1 MSYIKKEITKLNE
14 VIHKISEGDLTVQL
28 EASKSE
34 NEFNPLWQSI
44 DNMIINLSDLAK
56 SAQSNSSDVVL
67 TSQQVAEL
75 TEQMNNAVQQV
86 STTIQQ
92 ISKGSQQQA
101 IGLDETNK
109 IVEKLGITMKDLASK
124 ANTAANLSKSVE
136 NISVAGGKSA
146 AEAAD
151 RMSRII
157 GVADESTTKIKSL
170 AERSGQITSVLDVI
184 RKIAEQ
190 TNLLALNAAI
200 EAARA
205 GDAGRGFAV
214 VADEV
219 RRLAE
224 GSAKSSEEIATLI
237 KQIQEDSYSTVQ
249 SIEQG
254 TREILEGKDVI
265 DKALGSLKEISKKV
279 QEVSTTVMDVS
290 SAAQSQ
296 VSEVDKLTKTTSD
309 IAAVAE
315 ENASSTE
322 EASAAMEE
330 QTSGMQEI
338 TNATQKLA
346 NITEKLEQ
354 TVSTLKIRSIDNK
367 RKIVENSSH
376 QQHEEQEHEN
386 THELDS
392 VGQRIEVIANSGNG
406 KKTKHVDKEIW

>member
-1 MSYIKKEITKLNE
+1 MSYIKKDISKLND
-14 VIHKISEGDLTVQL
+14 VIYKISEGDLTVQV
-28 EASKSE
+28 E
-34 NEFNPLWQSI
+34 
-44 DNMIINLSDLAK
+44 
-56 SAQSNSSDVVL
+56 SNSHSEFAQLWKSVDHMTNNLRKLVKDAQINSGDVSL
-67 TSQQVAEL
+67 TSQQVASL
-75 TEQMNNAVQQV
+75 TEQMNSAVQQV

-109 IVEKLGITMKDLASK
+109 VVEKLGITMKDLAVK
-124 ANTAANLSKSVE
+124 ANSTANLSKSVE
-136 NISVAGGKSA
+136 NISIAGGKSA

-157 GVADESTTKIKSL
+157 VVADESAEKIKTL

-224 GSAKSSEEIATLI
+224 GSAKSSEEIAVLI
-237 KQIQEDSYSTVQ
+237 KQIQEDSYSTVK

-254 TREILEGKDVI
+254 SKEITEGKDVI

-279 QEVSTTVMDVS
+279 QEVSANATDVS
-290 SAAQSQ
+290 ISAQSQ
-296 VSEVDKLTKTTSD
+296 VSEVEKLAKVSSD

-338 TNATQKLA
+338 TNAAQKLA
-346 NITEKLEQ
+346 DISEKLEQ
-354 TVSTLKIRSIDNK
+354 AVSTFKIGTVDDK
-367 RKIVENSSH
+367 RKKISDDFVSQSEKV
-376 QQHEEQEHEN
+376 
-386 THELDS
+386 DS
-392 VGQRIEVIANSGNG
+392 TLSEDSPNGRIEVIVNAGNG
-406 KKTKHVDKEIW
+406 KNEMLTSKDHR

>member
-1 MSYIKKEITKLNE
+1 MKKEITKLTE
-14 VIHKISEGDLTVQL
+14 VIQQISEGDLTVQL
-28 EASKSE
+28 EASKSDS
-34 NEFNPLWQSI
+34 EFNPLWKSI
-44 DNMIINLSDLAK
+44 DNMVINLSDLVK
-56 SAQSNSSDVVL
+56 NAQLNSTDVVL

-109 IVEKLGITMKDLASK
+109 IVERLGITMKDLASK

-157 GVADESTTKIKSL
+157 SVSDESTIKIKSL

-224 GSAKSSEEIATLI
+224 GSAKSSEEIAILI

-254 TREILEGKDVI
+254 TKEILEGKDVI

-279 QEVSTTVMDVS
+279 QEVSTTVLDVS

-338 TNATQKLA
+338 TNSTQKLTT
-346 NITEKLEQ
+346 ITEKLEKI
-354 TVSTLKIRSIDNK
+354 VSAFRIRTTDNK
-367 RKIVENSSH
+367 RKTVENLSH
-376 QQHEEQEHEN
+376 QIHEPEHEN
-386 THELDS
+386 ANELDS

-406 KKTKHVDKEIW
+406 KKTHSVDKEIW